1 MVVEE
6 LEVQPSVL
14 FRTPEYTLAMPL
26 TLTSLLLILLLVVA
40 LWGVFQGSPGISWGG
55 GPNLL
60 SLLIV
65 IILIVLLLKDGG
77 IKLH

>member
-1 MVVEE
+1 M
-6 LEVQPSVL
+6 
-14 FRTPEYTLAMPL
+14 